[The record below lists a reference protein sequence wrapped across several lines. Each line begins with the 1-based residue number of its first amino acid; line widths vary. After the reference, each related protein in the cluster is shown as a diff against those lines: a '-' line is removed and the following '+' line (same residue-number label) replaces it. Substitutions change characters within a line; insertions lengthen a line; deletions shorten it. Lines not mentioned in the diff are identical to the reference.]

1 MVDRKR
7 PEPAT
12 ERDRLRSSGL
22 VKGDIATPGVTAQTA
37 PGSRS
42 MAHEHEPSRTGAF
55 LAGRSDVLAAR
66 RDRHDKG
73 PSTSAPSLARQRD
86 RGRNIPAR
94 ARAGMRRVQA
104 ALTKLR
110 GVQEE
115 QDMVDAA
122 HGKERRLQGGDVIP
136 VATNTDETLER
147 SGGGPDLMRLYL
159 DDVGRVPL
167 PSAEEQV
174 RLAQR
179 IEEGDEEARSEMIA
193 ANLRLVVHWARRY
206 QGRGVDLVD
215 LVQEGAFGL
224 MRAVEKFDW
233 RRGFKFSTYA
243 TWWIR
248 QSLQRAVQS
257 KGRAIRLP
265 EDAVAAEAA
274 AEREGD
280 EAQLHLPRV
289 VASLD
294 QPLASEATATLGDV
308 LAGEQAD
315 LEDEVT
321 HAISLE
327 GLDEAIER
335 LPDLERSVVRL
346 RFGLDGQ
353 PPASLETT
361 AKTLGIGVRRVRS
374 VEAAALRF
382 LAEQPEIGALHPAA

>member
-1 MVDRKR
+1 MPDSRALLQLLAEETTS
-7 PEPAT
+7 EPDT
-12 ERDRLRSSGL
+12 
-22 VKGDIATPGVTAQTA
+22 GV
-37 PGSRS
+37 P
-42 MAHEHEPSRTGAF
+42 
-55 LAGRSDVLAAR
+55 
-66 RDRHDKG
+66 DK
-73 PSTSAPSLARQRD
+73 
-86 RGRNIPAR
+86 
-94 ARAGMRRVQA
+94 
-104 ALTKLR
+104 
-110 GVQEE
+110 EE
-115 QDMVDAA
+115 
-122 HGKERRLQGGDVIP
+122 
-136 VATNTDETLER
+136 DETIPTTTISDESSER
-147 SGGGPDLMRLYL
+147 TGGGPDLMRLYL
-159 DDVGRVPL
+159 DDVGRFPL
-167 PSAEEQV
+167 LSAEQQV
-174 RLAQR
+174 ALAQR
-179 IEEGDEEARSEMIA
+179 IEHGDEDARAQMIA

-206 QGRGVDLVD
+206 QGRGIDLVD

-248 QSLQRAVQS
+248 QSLQRAVQA

-280 EAQLHLPRV
+280 DSQPHLPRV

-308 LAGEQAD
+308 IAGEQEAVD
-315 LEDEVT
+315 DEVT
-321 HAISLE
+321 RAVSLQRLE
-327 GLDEAIER
+327 EAIER

-346 RFGLDGQ
+346 RFGLAGQ

-361 AKTLGIGVRRVRS
+361 ARALGIGVRRVRS

>member
-1 MVDRKR
+1 M
-7 PEPAT
+7 AT
-12 ERDRLRSSGL
+12 YS
-22 VKGDIATPGVTAQTA
+22 
-37 PGSRS
+37 
-42 MAHEHEPSRTGAF
+42 
-55 LAGRSDVLAAR
+55 
-66 RDRHDKG
+66 
-73 PSTSAPSLARQRD
+73 
-86 RGRNIPAR
+86 
-94 ARAGMRRVQA
+94 
-104 ALTKLR
+104 
-110 GVQEE
+110 
-115 QDMVDAA
+115 
-122 HGKERRLQGGDVIP
+122 
-136 VATNTDETLER
+136 DETLER
-147 SGGGPDLMRLYL
+147 IGGGPDLMRLYL

-179 IEEGDEEARSEMIA
+179 VETGDEEARAEMIA

-280 EAQLHLPRV
+280 DGQPHLPRV

-294 QPLASEATATLGDV
+294 QPLGSEATATLGDV
-308 LAGEQAD
+308 LAGEQTD
-315 LEDEVT
+315 VEDEVAQT
-321 HAISLE
+321 ISLE
-327 GLDEAIER
+327 QLDEAIER

-361 AKTLGIGVRRVRS
+361 AKRLGIGVRRVRS

-382 LAEQPEIGALHPAA
+382 LAEQPEVGALHPAA